1 MKIKRAVFIPGKSAF
16 FFDDQ
21 AAIKAG
27 AVHDGFFY
35 RGEAV
40 TPGYTRIRQAG
51 EAISVC
57 LLLKD
62 DQLALGDCV
71 AVQYSGSGGRD
82 ALFLADQYI
91 PLLEKHIRPLLEGRD
106 LDSFKDFAG
115 ELDRLRIDGQRLHTA
130 LRYGLSQAILDATAK
145 ARGTLMTRVI
155 CEEYQLPLI
164 LRAVPIFAQSG
175 DDRYDNVDKMIIKEV
190 DVLPHGLINNVDQKL
205 GRRGEKL
212 KSYVRWLAARI
223 RELRGSRDY
232 EPVLHIDVYGT
243 LGIIFDYDPER
254 ITAYLGKLE
263 RDAGEFQLYI
273 EGPVD
278 MGEREEQIAVMR
290 SLMEALER
298 RGCQVKI
305 VADEW
310 CNTLEDIKAFS
321 DAGACHM
328 AQIKTPDLGSVHNVV
343 ESIIYCK
350 KRGVEAYQGGSCNE
364 TDISARTCVHIA
376 LAARAERMLAKPGMG
391 FDEGY
396 SVVRNEMERTLGL
409 LKLETGGRPC

>member
-1 MKIKRAVFIPGKSAF
+1 MKIKRAVFTPGKSAF

-21 AAIKAG
+21 AAIKGG
-27 AVHDGFFY
+27 AVHDGFIY

-40 TPGYTRIRQAG
+40 TPGFKRIRQAG

-57 LLLKD
+57 LLLGD
-62 DQLALGDCV
+62 GQLALGDCV

-82 ALFLADQYI
+82 PLFLAEQYM

-106 LDSFKDFAG
+106 LVSFKDFAG
-115 ELDRLRIDGQRLHTA
+115 ELDQLRIDGQRLHTA

-145 ARGTLMTRVI
+145 ARAQLMVRVI

-164 LRAVPIFAQSG
+164 PRAVPIFAQSG
-175 DDRYDNVDKMIIKEV
+175 DDRHDNVDKMIIKEV

-212 KSYVRWLAARI
+212 ESYVHWLVDRI
-223 RELRGSRDY
+223 RELRGSQDY

-243 LGIIFDYDPER
+243 LGIIFDCNPEK
-254 ITAYLGKLE
+254 IAAYLRTLE
-263 RDAGEFQLYI
+263 RAAGGFQLYI
-273 EGPVD
+273 EEPVD
-278 MGEREEQIAVMR
+278 MGAREEQIAVMR
-290 SLMEALER
+290 SLLEALER
-298 RGCQVKI
+298 LGCQVKI

-328 AQIKTPDLGSVHNVV
+328 AQIKTPDLGSVHNIV

-409 LKLETGGRPC
+409 LKLETGGGTC

>member
-1 MKIKRAVFIPGKSAF
+1 MKIKRAVFTPGKGAF

-21 AAIKAG
+21 AAIRGG
-27 AVHDGFFY
+27 AVHDGFIY
-35 RGEAV
+35 KGKAV
-40 TPGYTRIRQAG
+40 TPGFKRIRQAG

-57 LLLKD
+57 LLLGD
-62 DQLALGDCV
+62 GQLALGDCV

-82 ALFLADQYI
+82 PLFLAEQYM
-91 PLLEKHIRPLLEGRD
+91 PLLEKQIRPLLEGRD

-115 ELDRLRIDGQRLHTA
+115 ELDQLRIDGQRLHTA

-145 ARGTLMTRVI
+145 ARAQLMTRVI

-164 LRAVPIFAQSG
+164 PKAVPIFAQSG

-212 KSYVRWLAARI
+212 ESYVRWLAERI
-223 RELRGSRDY
+223 RELRGNRNY

-243 LGIIFDYDPER
+243 LGIIFDHSPER
-254 ITAYLGKLE
+254 IAAYLSMLE
-263 RDAGEFQLYI
+263 RAAGEFRLYI

-278 MGEREEQIAVMR
+278 MGEREGQIAVMR

-298 RGCQVKI
+298 LGCQVRI

-310 CNTLEDIKAFS
+310 CNTLEDIKAFA

-328 AQIKTPDLGSVHNVV
+328 AQIKTPDLGSVHNIV
-343 ESIIYCK
+343 ESTIYCK
-350 KRGVEAYQGGSCNE
+350 KHDVEAYQGGSCNE

-376 LAARAERMLAKPGMG
+376 LAARAERILAKPGMG

>member
-1 MKIKRAVFIPGKSAF
+1 M
-16 FFDDQ
+16 
-21 AAIKAG
+21 
-27 AVHDGFFY
+27 
-35 RGEAV
+35 
-40 TPGYTRIRQAG
+40 
-51 EAISVC
+51 
-57 LLLKD
+57 KD

-82 ALFLADQYI
+82 PLFLADQYI

-243 LGIIFDYDPER
+243 LGIIFDYDAER